1 MGGRGA
7 ASGRTR
13 KPANI
18 GAATGEMKVG
28 GEYSPKLSRVGN
40 SDFYQDEYGTNNIK
54 KITQGA
60 YAGAW
65 RAEMAVT
72 PKDGIPEGVRIPP
85 SQTSYHTNLNDAKN
99 SIQSYHKTIQEY
111 VKRNKS

>member
-7 ASGRTR
+7 SSGRTR

-18 GAATGEMKVG
+18 GAATGELKVG
-28 GEYSPKLSRVGN
+28 GGYSPKLSRVGN

-54 KITQGA
+54 KITQGP

-65 RAEMAVT
+65 RAEMAAT
-72 PKDGIPEGVRIPP
+72 PKDGIPEGVQLPP
-85 SQTSYHTNLNDAKN
+85 SQVAYYKNLEEAQNAIRDYHRTVA
-99 SIQSYHKTIQEY
+99 EY
-111 VKRNKS
+111 NKKYR

>member
-54 KITQGA
+54 K
-60 YAGAW
+60 
-65 RAEMAVT
+65 
-72 PKDGIPEGVRIPP
+72 
-85 SQTSYHTNLNDAKN
+85 
-99 SIQSYHKTIQEY
+99 
-111 VKRNKS
+111 